1 MFRRLA
7 KAAIFIEDDDFEWS
21 DEEQEG
27 TQEAKKVWTNMIFT
41 DIFWETRCSRLQ
53 CGYALGNLEVY
64 AGINFFFVCSFVLMF

>member
-27 TQEAKKVWTNMIFT
+27 TQEAKKVWTNMN
-41 DIFWETRCSRLQ
+41 DIYRHF
-53 CGYALGNLEVY
+53 LGN
-64 AGINFFFVCSFVLMF
+64 